1 MNKKINGRIGNLG
14 NKETMAK
21 NLKRLL
27 DSKGLNPHQFSEIMD
42 FKYTTVMNWMKANTY
57 PRIDKIEM
65 MANFFGVEKSDLVE
79 EYNYVHPYV
88 DKIKETSSLLK
99 EFRQEKVLNFATA
112 QLDEQKLEENKIIN
126 LSGVDNR
133 TSSLTAVE
141 TIEKV
146 SAGFGFHYGENEK
159 TIYYTLRNDLPRF
172 DFATVVD
179 GDSMEPT
186 LHSGDVI
193 LIRQNYDTPQG
204 GIYVV
209 DYDGTSWVKEVS
221 IDENELVLH
230 SINEKYRDR
239 FLPVPPEDGEYWNIV
254 GEVVDWFTPE
264 KI

>member
-1 MNKKINGRIGNLG
+1 MENIL
-14 NKETMAK
+14 KE
-21 NLKRLL
+21 KRLEKKL
-27 DSKGLNPHQFSEIMD
+27 TLEQVGEIVGVG
-42 FKYTTVMNWMKANTY
+42 KSTVRKWENGMIENMG
-57 PRIDKIEM
+57 RDKIVSLSKALGISPLDILGIGDSE
-65 MANFFGVEKSDLVE
+65 
-79 EYNYVHPYV
+79 
-88 DKIKETSSLLK
+88 DKTDPIKKELNDIFDSLNSK
-99 EFRQEKVLNFATA
+99 RQRNVLNFASN
-112 QLDEQKLEENKIIN
+112 QLDEQNNNILDINKTMKKDRLIPI
-126 LSGVDNR
+126 
-133 TSSLTAVE
+133 E
-141 TIEKV
+141 TVEKV

-159 TIYYTLRNDLPRF
+159 TTYYTSRNDLPRF

-186 LHSGDVI
+186 LHDGDVI

-221 IDENELVLH
+221 IVENELVLH

-264 KI
+264 NI

>member
-1 MNKKINGRIGNLG
+1 MENIL
-14 NKETMAK
+14 KE
-21 NLKRLL
+21 KRLEKKL
-27 DSKGLNPHQFSEIMD
+27 TLEQVGEIVGVG
-42 FKYTTVMNWMKANTY
+42 KSTVRKWENGMIENMG
-57 PRIDKIEM
+57 RDKIVSLSKALGISPLDILGIGDSEDET
-65 MANFFGVEKSDLVE
+65 NPIKKELNDIFDLL
-79 EYNYVHPYV
+79 NS
-88 DKIKETSSLLK
+88 K
-99 EFRQEKVLNFATA
+99 RQRNVLNFASN
-112 QLDEQKLEENKIIN
+112 QLDEQNNNILDINKTMEKDRLIPI
-126 LSGVDNR
+126 
-133 TSSLTAVE
+133 E
-141 TIEKV
+141 TVEKV

-159 TIYYTLRNDLPRF
+159 TTYYTSRNDLPRF

-186 LHSGDVI
+186 LHDGDVI

-221 IDENELVLH
+221 IVENELVLH

-264 KI
+264 NI

>member
-1 MNKKINGRIGNLG
+1 MENIL
-14 NKETMAK
+14 KE
-21 NLKRLL
+21 KRLEKKL
-27 DSKGLNPHQFSEIMD
+27 TLEQVGEIVGVG
-42 FKYTTVMNWMKANTY
+42 KSTVRKWENGMIENMG
-57 PRIDKIEM
+57 RDKIVSLSKALGISPLDILGIGDSE
-65 MANFFGVEKSDLVE
+65 NKTDPIKKELNDIFDLL
-79 EYNYVHPYV
+79 NS
-88 DKIKETSSLLK
+88 K
-99 EFRQEKVLNFATA
+99 RQKKVLNFASN
-112 QLDEQKLEENKIIN
+112 QLDEQKDNVLDVNKTTEKNKLIPI
-126 LSGVDNR
+126 
-133 TSSLTAVE
+133 E
-141 TIEKV
+141 TVEKV

-159 TIYYTLRNDLPRF
+159 TTYYTSRNNLPRF

-186 LHSGDVI
+186 LHDGDVI

-221 IDENELVLH
+221 IVENELVLH

-264 KI
+264 NI

>member
-1 MNKKINGRIGNLG
+1 MENIL
-14 NKETMAK
+14 KE
-21 NLKRLL
+21 KRLEKKL
-27 DSKGLNPHQFSEIMD
+27 TLEQVGEIVGVG
-42 FKYTTVMNWMKANTY
+42 KSTVRKWENGMIENMG
-57 PRIDKIEM
+57 RDKIVSLSKALGISPLDILGIGDSE
-65 MANFFGVEKSDLVE
+65 NKTDPIKKELNDIFDLL
-79 EYNYVHPYV
+79 NS
-88 DKIKETSSLLK
+88 K
-99 EFRQEKVLNFATA
+99 RQKKVLNFASN
-112 QLDEQKLEENKIIN
+112 QLDEQKDNVLDINKTTEKNKLIPI
-126 LSGVDNR
+126 
-133 TSSLTAVE
+133 E
-141 TIEKV
+141 TVEKV

-159 TIYYTLRNDLPRF
+159 TTYYTSRNNLPRF

-186 LHSGDVI
+186 LHDGDVI

-221 IDENELVLH
+221 IVENELVLH

-264 KI
+264 NI

>member
-1 MNKKINGRIGNLG
+1 MENIL
-14 NKETMAK
+14 KE
-21 NLKRLL
+21 KRLEKKL
-27 DSKGLNPHQFSEIMD
+27 TLEQVGEIVGVG
-42 FKYTTVMNWMKANTY
+42 KSTVRKWENGMIENMG
-57 PRIDKIEM
+57 RDKIVSLSKALGISPLDILGIGDSEDET
-65 MANFFGVEKSDLVE
+65 NPIKKELNDIFDLL
-79 EYNYVHPYV
+79 NS
-88 DKIKETSSLLK
+88 K
-99 EFRQEKVLNFATA
+99 RQRNVLNFASN
-112 QLDEQKLEENKIIN
+112 QLDEQKNNVLDINKTTEKNKLIPI
-126 LSGVDNR
+126 
-133 TSSLTAVE
+133 E

-159 TIYYTLRNDLPRF
+159 TTYYTSRNNLPRF

-186 LHSGDVI
+186 LHDGDVI

-221 IDENELVLH
+221 IVENELVLH

-264 KI
+264 NI

>member
-1 MNKKINGRIGNLG
+1 MENIL
-14 NKETMAK
+14 KE
-21 NLKRLL
+21 KRLEKKL
-27 DSKGLNPHQFSEIMD
+27 TLEQVGEIVGVG
-42 FKYTTVMNWMKANTY
+42 KSTVRKWENGMIENMG
-57 PRIDKIEM
+57 RDKIVSLSKALGISPLDILGIGDSE
-65 MANFFGVEKSDLVE
+65 NKTDPIKKELNDIFDLL
-79 EYNYVHPYV
+79 NS
-88 DKIKETSSLLK
+88 K
-99 EFRQEKVLNFATA
+99 RQKKVLNFASN
-112 QLDEQKLEENKIIN
+112 QLDEQKNNVLDINKTTEKNKLIPI
-126 LSGVDNR
+126 
-133 TSSLTAVE
+133 E
-141 TIEKV
+141 TVEKV

-159 TIYYTLRNDLPRF
+159 TTYYTSRNNLPRF

-186 LHSGDVI
+186 LHDGDVI

-221 IDENELVLH
+221 IVENELVLH

-264 KI
+264 NI

>member
-1 MNKKINGRIGNLG
+1 MENIL
-14 NKETMAK
+14 KE
-21 NLKRLL
+21 KRLEKKL
-27 DSKGLNPHQFSEIMD
+27 TLEQVGEIVGVG
-42 FKYTTVMNWMKANTY
+42 KSTVRKWENGMIENMG
-57 PRIDKIEM
+57 RDKIVSLSKALGISPLDILGIGDSE
-65 MANFFGVEKSDLVE
+65 NKTDPIKKELNDIFDLL
-79 EYNYVHPYV
+79 NS
-88 DKIKETSSLLK
+88 K
-99 EFRQEKVLNFATA
+99 RQKKVLNFASN
-112 QLDEQKLEENKIIN
+112 QLDEQNYNVLDINKTTEKNKLIPI
-126 LSGVDNR
+126 
-133 TSSLTAVE
+133 E
-141 TIEKV
+141 TVEKV

-159 TIYYTLRNDLPRF
+159 TTYYTSRNNLPRF

-186 LHSGDVI
+186 LHDGDVI

-221 IDENELVLH
+221 IVENELVLH

-264 KI
+264 NI

>member
-1 MNKKINGRIGNLG
+1 MENIL
-14 NKETMAK
+14 KE
-21 NLKRLL
+21 KRLEKKL
-27 DSKGLNPHQFSEIMD
+27 TLEQVGEIVGVG
-42 FKYTTVMNWMKANTY
+42 KSTVRKWENGMIENMG
-57 PRIDKIEM
+57 RDKIVSLSKALGISPLDILGIGDSE
-65 MANFFGVEKSDLVE
+65 NKTDPIKKELNDIFDLL
-79 EYNYVHPYV
+79 NS
-88 DKIKETSSLLK
+88 K
-99 EFRQEKVLNFATA
+99 RQKKVLNFASN
-112 QLDEQKLEENKIIN
+112 QLDEQNNNVLDINKTTEKNKLIPI
-126 LSGVDNR
+126 
-133 TSSLTAVE
+133 E
-141 TIEKV
+141 TVEKV

-159 TIYYTLRNDLPRF
+159 TTYYTSRNNLPRF

-186 LHSGDVI
+186 LHDGDVI

-221 IDENELVLH
+221 IVENELVLH

-264 KI
+264 NI